1 MGIKRVVDV
10 NFWNDDKVVEL
21 FSPEDKYFMLYML
34 TNPHTT
40 QLGIYSINVKIMAF
54 ELGYSP
60 EAVSVL
66 LERFEKKYNVIRYDI
81 NTKELA
87 IKNYLKHSIIKG
99 GAPVRDCL
107 IKEIKQVKSKELL
120 KYVFANL
127 KQSNSINE
135 TVINLIKEYEKEN
148 GEIKYSNEKEKRNKK
163 EINENE
169 NENENDVSYPV
180 SYHDTLDD
188 TYHDTFGKENKPEKP
203 KKPQRHKYGDY
214 GNVLFTDEQYEK
226 LKKEFPDDYKFRIQ
240 NVDDYVQSTGKKYK
254 DYLAT
259 IRTWARRD
267 KQKKTNN
274 NSTGNIF
281 FDILREEG
289 KM

>member
-21 FSPEDKYFMLYML
+21 FSPEDKYFMLYII

-40 QLGIYSINVKIMAF
+40 QLGIYGINVKIMAF

-60 EAVSVL
+60 EAVSIL
-66 LERFEKKYNVIRYDI
+66 LERFEKKYNIIKYDT
-81 NTKELA
+81 NTKEIA

-120 KYVFANL
+120 KYVFTNL

-163 EINENE
+163 EINN
-169 NENENDVSYPV
+169 NENENDNEVSYPV

-188 TYHDTFGKENKPEKP
+188 TFDKENKP
-203 KKPQRHKYGDY
+203 KKPQKHKYGEY
-214 GNVLFTDEQYEK
+214 GNVLLTDEQYEK
-226 LKKEFPDDYKFRIQ
+226 LKIEFPNDYKQRIE
-240 NVDDYVQSTGKKYK
+240 NVDSYVQSKGKSYK

-259 IRTWARRD
+259 IRNWAR
-267 KQKKTNN
+267 KEKETSKKITTKHTNRN
-274 NSTGNIF
+274 YNE
-281 FDILREEG
+281 DILNEFYDN
-289 KM
+289 